1 MDMSGAMIVVMAVM
15 MVAMMGGALWG
26 VVATRRSRSRR
37 RSQPG
42 RSTREILD
50 QRYAR
55 GEITTGEY
63 EERLRKLGDVPEG
76 PSDPRSG

>member
-1 MDMSGAMIVVMAVM
+1 MIVVMAVM
-15 MVAMMGGALWG
+15 MLAMMGGAAWG

-37 RSQPG
+37 RSQQE

-55 GEITTGEY
+55 GEITTAEY
-63 EERLRKLGDVPEG
+63 QERRRTLEDSTDGR
-76 PSDPRSG
+76 